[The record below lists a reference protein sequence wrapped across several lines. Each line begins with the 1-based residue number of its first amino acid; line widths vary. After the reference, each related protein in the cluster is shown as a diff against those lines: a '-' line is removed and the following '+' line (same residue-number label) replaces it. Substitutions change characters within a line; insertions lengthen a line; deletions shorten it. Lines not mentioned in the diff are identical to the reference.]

1 MGLKLSMFKTPK
13 HRSFSF
19 QPRYYDADKEK
30 AEERKR
36 IDIRRAKQGGGN
48 AEEVK
53 VRLRRGAMRQ
63 GGYYMT
69 SGQSYRKANHR
80 SSITFLV
87 VLVVLVGLGFLL
99 FNVFF
104 PQIEAMF
111 G

>member
-13 HRSFSF
+13 HRSFNY
-19 QPRYYDADKEK
+19 QPRFYDPEQEAQR
-30 AEERKR
+30 EREAL
-36 IDIRRAKQGGGN
+36 RRNSESGS

-53 VRLRRGAMRQ
+53 MRLRKGAMRQ

-69 SGQSYRKANHR
+69 SGNSYRKANHR

-87 VLVVLVGLGFLL
+87 VLMVLVAMGFLL
-99 FNVFF
+99 VSVFL
-104 PQIEAMF
+104 PQIEGMF